1 VNRAVTRAVD
11 IVEIVSR
18 SPEGLTLS
26 DLARTL
32 GAPKSTVWSIV
43 RALQDRGLLMLGVDR
58 RTYTLGPKVA
68 ELGDRARR
76 QPALQALARPFL
88 VELGRATGEAAFLS
102 VVEREEVL
110 YIDKV
115 DSIQPI
121 RYIADIGTRRPL
133 HCTSVGK
140 LYLALLPESQAMEM
154 VRRHGLTRY
163 TRATITDAGRL
174 KRELAVTRAR
184 GYSVS
189 REEFLEGVVGIA
201 APVLGARGQFLA
213 ALTVSVLVLRI
224 AERETGIAALVK
236 EHAARL
242 TKALAA
248 AGLASPLRRRRRSAA
263 SRSAI
268 H

>member
-1 VNRAVTRAVD
+1 
-11 IVEIVSR
+11 
-18 SPEGLTLS
+18 
-26 DLARTL
+26 
-32 GAPKSTVWSIV
+32 
-43 RALQDRGLLMLGVDR
+43 
-58 RTYTLGPKVA
+58 
-68 ELGDRARR
+68 
-76 QPALQALARPFL
+76 
-88 VELGRATGEAAFLS
+88 
-102 VVEREEVL
+102 VEREEVL

-174 KRELAVTRAR
+174 KRELAATRAR
-184 GYSVS
+184 SYSVS

-224 AERETGIAALVK
+224 AEREAEIAALVK

-248 AGLASPLRRRRRSAA
+248 AGLASPLGRRQRSAA